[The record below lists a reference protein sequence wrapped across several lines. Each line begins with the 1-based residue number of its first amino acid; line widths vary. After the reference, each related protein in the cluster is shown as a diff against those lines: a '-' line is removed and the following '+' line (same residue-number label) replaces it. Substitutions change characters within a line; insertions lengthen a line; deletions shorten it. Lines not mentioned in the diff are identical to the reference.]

1 MSFSNPVPV
10 AVINKPLRVTDLAW
24 EFLRPVLKP
33 GDTVVDATAGTGQDT
48 LFLRQ
53 CVGESGRV
61 FAFDIQAVALQQ
73 TKCLLDNS
81 KSADNVT
88 LICDSHE
95 FIRIR
100 LADAGVGEQAVK
112 AVMFNLG
119 YFPGGDPAII
129 TEGETTIKALN
140 SALRL
145 LSTGGMMTICLYPGH
160 PGGSEEAQAV
170 IGWCEML
177 ETPFVAHHFQTL
189 NRKSPPT
196 LVIIQRTR

>member
-10 AVINKPLRVTDLAW
+10 VVTNKPLRVTDLAW
-24 EFLRPVLKP
+24 EFLRPVLKS
-33 GDTVVDATAGTGQDT
+33 GDTAVDATAGTGQDT

-53 CVGESGRV
+53 SVGESGRV

-73 TKCLLDNS
+73 TKSLLDNS
-81 KSADNVT
+81 KSVDNVT

-112 AVMFNLG
+112 AIMFNLG

-129 TEGETTIKALN
+129 TEVETTIKALN

-170 IGWCEML
+170 IAWCEML

-189 NRKSPPT
+189 NRKSPPK

>member
-10 AVINKPLRVTDLAW
+10 AVKNKPLRVTDLAW

-33 GDTVVDATAGTGQDT
+33 GDIAVDATAGTGRDT

-73 TKCLLDNS
+73 TKSLLDNS
-81 KSADNVT
+81 KSVNNVT

-95 FIRIR
+95 LIRTR

-119 YFPGGDPAII
+119 YFPGGDPAVI
-129 TEGETTIKALN
+129 TKVETTIKALN

-145 LSTGGMMTICLYPGH
+145 LSIGGMMTICLYPGH
-160 PGGSEEAQAV
+160 PGGSKEAQAV
-170 IGWCEML
+170 IDWCEML
-177 ETPFVAHHFQTL
+177 EAPFVAHHFQTL